1 MIDPKFWSDDKII
14 ELEPLSRL
22 CFIGLWN
29 FADDFGIHKYNARV
43 IKAEI
48 FPADD
53 IAIDKINTVLNELL
67 QFELIELS
75 ENNELLRIKGWNI
88 YQKINRPQPSKYSEQ
103 FGFPAAIEVELKPLE
118 IKPIIKKEPAKA
130 SPQKAPLKPYKEK
143 VNDYYD
149 NITDEFKGE
158 LKEAY
163 PNVDIEQELKESRMW
178 LITNTNK
185 AKKNFDAF
193 ITRWMAKQMESAS
206 FNNGPGIS
214 NKITNETARIE
225 AADQKRKDI
234 QKKQDDYVKEM
245 EDRSNEEG
253 GGQDLILDAL
263 QELKNKR
270 KARHDAI
277 INPESSSS

>member
-14 ELEPLSRL
+14 ELKPLSRL

-29 FADDFGIHKYNARV
+29 FSDDFGLHKYNAKV

-53 IAIDKINTVLNELL
+53 LPLNEVELILEDLL
-67 QFELIELS
+67 RFELIELS

-103 FGFPAAIEVELKPLE
+103 FGFPAAIEVKPKQLE
-118 IKPIIKKEPAKA
+118 TKSIVKKEPIKT
-130 SPQKAPLKPYKEK
+130 SRKKAPLKPYKEK
-143 VNDYYD
+143 VNNYYD

-214 NKITNETARIE
+214 NKITNETAQIE
-225 AADQKRKDI
+225 AEEQKRKEI
-234 QKKQDDYVKEM
+234 QDKQDAYVKEM

-253 GGQDLILDAL
+253 GGQDIILDTLQAL
-263 QELKNKR
+263 KDKR